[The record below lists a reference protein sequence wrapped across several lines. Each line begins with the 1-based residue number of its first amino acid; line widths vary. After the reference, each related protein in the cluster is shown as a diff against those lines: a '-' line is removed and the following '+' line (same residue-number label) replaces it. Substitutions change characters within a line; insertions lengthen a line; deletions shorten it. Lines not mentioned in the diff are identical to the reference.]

1 MRIAALVFKYWSLF
15 LLNVLTNVKKL
26 LSLRFV
32 THLFVFGRFFFFCVL
47 ALLERYVRLI
57 LPLILLFSFSSL
69 MRALL
74 LSLAVSL
81 CFVLMT
87 FFFSCVFLSVSCL
100 CVYTHFQNVVLLN
113 LVGHIHVVQL
123 SMSWCTVVR
132 F

>member
-32 THLFVFGRFFFFCVL
+32 THLFFFWPFFF
-47 ALLERYVRLI
+47 
-57 LPLILLFSFSSL
+57 LF
-69 MRALL
+69 
-74 LSLAVSL
+74 LAVSL
-81 CFVLMT
+81 CYVLMT